1 MTFFACIGIA
11 SCVVSGGLLLL
22 ALYSVWKETRDASND

>member
-11 SCVVSGGLLLL
+11 SCVVSGGLVLL
-22 ALYSVWKETRDASND
+22 ALFGKSRDPK